1 MQAVTIVLRKQEN
14 MLVICLNKAKLDFND
29 TEHAPA
35 NYTPANQQTHQFTE
49 WHYFL

>member
-1 MQAVTIVLRKQEN
+1 MWYDFNTGSYQTAKKAEN
-14 MLVICLNKAKLDFND
+14 MLVICPNKAKLDFND

-49 WHYFL
+49 